1 MRTFVWAEGLWRDIR
16 HGVRSL
22 RRNPGLVAV
31 SALSLGLG
39 IGVNTILYMAVS
51 TIYFHEPTMR
61 DPERVVGVE
70 PGNANQFSYP
80 DYRDLQDVG
89 SFDGVAGFRMSGM
102 NLGSR
107 ERATPVSIVNV
118 SANFFEVLGVV
129 PARGRV
135 LSSVA
140 DAPEREPR
148 VVVVTDDFWRS
159 RLQANPGAV
168 GQPVILN
175 GQPFF
180 VVGVLPPG
188 YAAISGWI
196 APDLYVPVS
205 RLTLPT
211 LDERGTPSLTV
222 FGRLDTGVTPVQ
234 AQQAVTA
241 LGASLE
247 RQFAEQNKGMSRPAH
262 LFPANEIQFQ
272 GSTRGFRAGVGML
285 TILAGLVLTIACINV
300 MGLLMARAARQ
311 RREIAIRVAV
321 GGGRWR
327 VVQAMLVE
335 ASLLVLAGA
344 AVGLPLAFLLNE
356 IPFIG
361 SMTQMRNAMTFD
373 GGRLLPFSLVLVA
386 GATLV
391 CGLVPALRSTRGRAI
406 AEVRTGGQ
414 TATPRLRALNTLVGA
429 QVAMSLVMVLAAA
442 LCVRSQW
449 HISRVDVGFELER
462 GIVARFGLDDS
473 QYPLAGRPLLAK
485 RLVDRI
491 ARIPGVTSA
500 AVANVVPLGGD
511 SLVRSFHPA
520 GRTDIPGTR
529 PSTFSVGP
537 SYFRTM
543 GIPFLRGQDF
553 NASHAAGSRVVA
565 VVNETYAMTY
575 FPGRDPIGRAVQTED
590 EPEAVVIGIVRDH
603 RIDTIGEAP
612 KSVVYYSYAQRP
624 AGLTVHVRTAT
635 ADPLVAAIAQA
646 VDDVDP
652 TLPVRVETRAQAAS
666 LELSMRRVGT
676 AIMGTMGGVGL
687 LLAMVGLYGVM
698 AYVAVSRVPEVGI
711 RMALGA
717 SASRIRGEMLRRAL
731 ALVAGGVGAGAAL
744 SLLVMPVMSTFL
756 AGISPLDPAAFA
768 GATLLLALAGV
779 AAAYLPARQASTVDP
794 IRALRSV
801 VG

>member
-1 MRTFVWAEGLWRDIR
+1 MSTSVWAEGLWRDIR
-16 HGVRSL
+16 HGTRGLLRS
-22 RRNPGLVAV
+22 PGLVAV

-61 DPERVVGVE
+61 DAERLVGVE

-102 NLGSR
+102 NLGPR
-107 ERATPVSIVNV
+107 ERAVPVSIVHV

-129 PARGRV
+129 PARGRLFLPV
-135 LSSVA
+135 D

-159 RLQANPGAV
+159 RLDADPDAI
-168 GQPVILN
+168 GQSVTLN
-175 GQPFF
+175 GQPFS
-180 VVGVLPPG
+180 VIGVLPPD
-188 YAAISGWI
+188 YAAVSGWI
-196 APDLYVPVS
+196 APDLYAPVS

-222 FGRLDTGVTPVQ
+222 FARLRSGVTPAHALQ
-234 AQQAVTA
+234 TVTA
-241 LGASLE
+241 LGAALE
-247 RQFAEQNKGMSRPAH
+247 RQYPEQNKGMSKPARV
-262 LFPANEIQFQ
+262 FPANDIQFQ

-327 VVQAMLVE
+327 VAQTILVE
-335 ASLLVLAGA
+335 AALLVFAGA

-373 GGRLLPFSLVLVA
+373 GRLLPFSIALVA

-391 CGLVPALRSTRGRAI
+391 CGLVPALRSTRSGAI
-406 AEVRTGGQ
+406 AEVRRGGE
-414 TATPRLRALNTLVGA
+414 TTTPPLRVLNTLVGA

-449 HISRVDVGFELER
+449 HISRVDVGFDLNR
-462 GIVARFGLDDS
+462 GVVARFGLDDS
-473 QYPLAGRPLLAK
+473 QHPLTGRPLLAE
-485 RLVDRI
+485 RLVERI
-491 ARIPGVTSA
+491 TRIPGVTSA
-500 AVANVVPLGGD
+500 AAANLVPLGGD

-543 GIPFLRGQDF
+543 GIPFVRGQDF
-553 NASHAAGSRVVA
+553 DVSHAAGARVVA
-565 VVNETYAMTY
+565 IVNETYAMTY
-575 FPGRDPIGRAVQTED
+575 FPDRDPIGQAVQTED

-612 KSVVYYSYAQRP
+612 KSVVYYPYAQRP

-635 ADPLVAAIAQA
+635 PDSLAAAIAQA

-652 TLPVRVETRAQAAS
+652 ALPVRVETRERAAS
-666 LELSMRRVGT
+666 RELSMRRFGT

-698 AYVAVSRVPEVGI
+698 AYAAASRVPEVGI

-731 ALVAGGVGAGAAL
+731 VLVAGGVGAGTAL

-756 AGISPLDPAAFA
+756 AGVSPFDPAAFV
-768 GATLLLALAGV
+768 GASLLLALAGV

-794 IRALRSV
+794 IGALRSI
-801 VG
+801 